1 MDKLRNHVA
10 NVLYYTLIYFLHSV
24 SEIFSYS
31 SRFLHVLSVLKSLEF
46 SKQLQAGVIWFLNV
60 LAMGIILFLLIQMRN
75 FPYKAQ
81 LLVAKFSS
89 SIGKSAFLCREIG
102 RLEQL
107 QNSTPC
113 KLGALHI
120 GKRPKVSS
128 SLEKASELTFSN
140 CDVLGYRKGIFYLM
154 VIYFFFSLLE
164 LI

>member
-1 MDKLRNHVA
+1 
-10 NVLYYTLIYFLHSV
+10 
-24 SEIFSYS
+24 
-31 SRFLHVLSVLKSLEF
+31 
-46 SKQLQAGVIWFLNV
+46 
-60 LAMGIILFLLIQMRN
+60 MGIILFLLIQTRN

-154 VIYFFFSLLE
+154 VIYFFFPSG
-164 LI
+164 INITK